1 MKHVEIFLPIRENRS
16 SDIVWSETIAPSYAA
31 IEYHDSGVWDKLESF
46 EDEYAIERFPKNIGT
61 LKNIWILRVLR

>member
-1 MKHVEIFLPIRENRS
+1 MR
-16 SDIVWSETIAPSYAA
+16 IAAYAA